1 MPLDCEAMTE
11 AFQGIYRG
19 KKVLVTGHTGFKGAW
34 LCEWLIKLGANVAG
48 FSLDLVS
55 TPSIFEVNELASRVR
70 HFEGDVRKLESI
82 QNAVKEFQPEIVFH
96 LAAQSLVRKSYDEPV
111 STFDTNIMGTVNV
124 LEAIRGCKSVQASVL
139 VTTDKCYENTG
150 SEFGYRETDHLGG
163 KDPYSASKAAAEIVI
178 HSYARSF
185 LNSNNVRVAS
195 VRAGNV
201 VGGGDWAEDRV
212 IPDCIRAWSQGKP
225 MQMRN
230 PESVR
235 PWQHVLEPLSGYLW
249 LGAKLFQND
258 KSAVGEAFN
267 FGPEVDQCKTVKEVV
282 LEMNKHWKKE
292 VPFETVSSDT
302 KKAEATLLRLNCDK
316 AYNRLQWK
324 PVLDFSETFLMTTE
338 WYQSYYDGQGEPV
351 PLTQMQISQF
361 EAIAK
366 DKHAAWL

>member
-1 MPLDCEAMTE
+1 MTE

-34 LCEWLIKLGANVAG
+34 LCEWLIKLGAQVAG
-48 FSLDLVS
+48 FSLDNVS
-55 TPSIFEVNELASRVR
+55 YPSLFEVNGLATRLK
-70 HFEGDVRKLESI
+70 HFEGDVRKLDSI
-82 QNAVKEFQPEIVFH
+82 QNAVNEFQPEIVFH

-111 STFDTNIMGTVNV
+111 STFDTNVMGTVNV
-124 LEAIRGCKSVQASVL
+124 LEAIRFCKSVQAAVL

-185 LNSNNVRVAS
+185 FNHADVKIAS

-201 VGGGDWAEDRV
+201 VGGGDWAEDRI
-212 IPDCIRAWSQGKP
+212 IPDCIRAWSQGQP
-225 MQMRN
+225 LQLRN
-230 PESVR
+230 PDSVR
-235 PWQHVLEPLSGYLW
+235 PWQHVLEPLSGYLL
-249 LGAKLFQND
+249 LGAKLLQGDQN
-258 KSAVGEAFN
+258 AVGEAFN
-267 FGPEVDQCKTVKEVV
+267 FGPEMEQCKTVKEVV
-282 LEMNKHWKKE
+282 LEMNKHWKRDVPYE
-292 VPFETVSSDT
+292 VVPSDS
-302 KKAEATLLRLNCDK
+302 KKAEALLLRLNCDK

-324 PVLDFSETFLMTTE
+324 PVLNFADTFLMTTE
-338 WYQSYYDGQGEPV
+338 WYQSYYDNQGEPV

-366 DKHAAWL
+366 DHNASWL